1 MKKAFLTVGVVLILS
16 IMLFTACAPV
26 QTAKPEA
33 EAKILKLGC
42 LMPFTGGA
50 SQWGLLMRPEMEVY
64 ADLVNEIGGIKVGN
78 DTYKVELHFI
88 DDGFMPAP
96 GAAGAR
102 KLIYDEGVVSILGYF
117 SAGSAAVAGVTN
129 PEKVIFIGRTGSGVN
144 YDPERDKYMIFG
156 TPSAEAV
163 SYQVVAAMKAYPNMK
178 VIGWTAP
185 EAAKKAA
192 ESAFDQMDKAIEQK
206 YGVKS
211 YRAYYPEGTTNFT
224 PYILKMAENNVD
236 IVSSGG
242 SMLEVALTAKQRWA
256 AGYKWPIVQ
265 TGTLVDPAMFISIC
279 GYDGAQGVVSDRT
292 VPWELKE
299 TKVSPEYLDMAKR
312 IKARFEEKF
321 GKPMVYMGCYGW
333 GAHHMALYFEAI
345 KRVGTL
351 DPDKVMAAFRG
362 GTFET
367 FVGKYTLGGTQSYG
381 APVICGHPGSVGI
394 IKGKEEVYLGEHP
407 LTDVDLWDKP

>member
-1 MKKAFLTVGVVLILS
+1 
-16 IMLFTACAPV
+16 
-26 QTAKPEA
+26 
-33 EAKILKLGC
+33 
-42 LMPFTGGA
+42 
-50 SQWGLLMRPEMEVY
+50 
-64 ADLVNEIGGIKVGN
+64 
-78 DTYKVELHFI
+78 
-88 DDGFMPAP
+88 
-96 GAAGAR
+96 
-102 KLIYDEGVVSILGYF
+102 
-117 SAGSAAVAGVTN
+117 
-129 PEKVIFIGRTGSGVN
+129 
-144 YDPERDKYMIFG
+144 
-156 TPSAEAV
+156 
-163 SYQVVAAMKAYPNMK
+163 
-178 VIGWTAP
+178 
-185 EAAKKAA
+185 
-192 ESAFDQMDKAIEQK
+192 
-206 YGVKS
+206 
-211 YRAYYPEGTTNFT
+211 
-224 PYILKMAENNVD
+224 LKMAENNVD

>member
-1 MKKAFLTVGVVLILS
+1 MKKSFLMVGVISLLLIV
-16 IMLFTACAPV
+16 LFTACAPT
-26 QTAKPEA
+26 QTAKPASEV
-33 EAKILKLGC
+33 KTLKLGC

-64 ADLVNEIGGIKVGN
+64 AELINEDGGIKVGN

-88 DDGFMPAP
+88 DDGYMPAP

-102 KLIYDEGVVSILGYF
+102 ELIYDEGVVAIVGYF
-117 SAGSAAVAGVTN
+117 SSGSAAVAGVTN
-129 PEKVIFIGRTGSGVN
+129 PEKVIFIGRTGAGVN
-144 YDPERDKYMIFG
+144 YDAERDKYMIFG
-156 TPSAEAV
+156 TPSSEV
-163 SYQVVAAMKAYPNMK
+163 CTYQVVAAMKAYPDIK

-185 EAAKKAA
+185 EAARKAA
-192 ESAFDQMDKAIEQK
+192 ESAFDMMDKAIEQR

-224 PYILKMAENNVD
+224 PYIMKMAENGVQL
-236 IVSSGG
+236 VSSGG
-242 SMLEVALTAKQRWA
+242 SQLEVALTAKQRWA
-256 AGYKWPIVQ
+256 AGYKWPIVE
-265 TGTLVDPAMFISIC
+265 TGTMVDPAMFIGIS

-299 TKVSPEYLDMAKR
+299 VTVAPGYLDMAKR
-312 IKARFEEKF
+312 IKVRFEEKF
-321 GKPMVYMGCYGW
+321 GKPMVYQGCYGW

-351 DPDKVMAAFRG
+351 DPDKVMEAFRG

-367 FVGKYTLGGTQSYG
+367 FLGKYTLGGTKLYG

-394 IKGKEEVYLGEHP
+394 IKGKEEVYLGEHA
-407 LTDVDLWDKP
+407 LLDADLVDQP